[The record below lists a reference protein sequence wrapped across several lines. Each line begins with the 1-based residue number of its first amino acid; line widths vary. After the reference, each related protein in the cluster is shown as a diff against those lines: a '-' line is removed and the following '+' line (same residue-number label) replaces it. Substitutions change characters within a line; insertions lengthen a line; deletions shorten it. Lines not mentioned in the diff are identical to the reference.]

1 MSRILEINGK
11 EYKLEFTIEASLYKD
26 CTEKVTGFMSN
37 VASAEDGED
46 NKGKIKDLIST
57 MSDIPQTT
65 LTMFYAGLMEH
76 HGTEEGDGE
85 VPDKKTAKILLK
97 SYIKENNGNF
107 WSVMEMLLDQMGE
120 DGFFKL
126 IGLEE
131 MMSPMTEEKEPKKP
145 QDHKKKQPKVSES
158 E

>member
-1 MSRILEINGK
+1 MYKVLNISGK
-11 EYKLEFTIEASLYKD
+11 DYKIEFSVEASLYGE
-26 CTEKVTGFMSN
+26 CTEKVINLMTAVN
-37 VASAEDGED
+37 EDGD
-46 NKGKIKDLIST
+46 NADSIKAKFKGI
-57 MSDIPQTT
+57 SDIPQVA
-65 LTMFYAGLMEH
+65 LSMFYAGLMEH

-107 WSVMEMLLDQMGE
+107 WSVMEELLDQMGE

>member
-1 MSRILEINGK
+1 MYKVLNISGK
-11 EYKLEFTIEASLYKD
+11 DYKIEFSVEASLYGE
-26 CTEKVTGFMSN
+26 CTEKVINLMTAVN
-37 VASAEDGED
+37 EDGD
-46 NKGKIKDLIST
+46 NADSIKAKFKGI
-57 MSDIPQTT
+57 SDIPQVA
-65 LTMFYAGLMEH
+65 LSMFYAGLMEH
-76 HGTEEGDGE
+76 HGTEAGDGE

-145 QDHKKKQPKVSES
+145 QDHKKKQTKVSES

>member
-1 MSRILEINGK
+1 MYKVLNISGK
-11 EYKLEFTIEASLYKD
+11 DYKIEFSVEASLYGE
-26 CTEKVTGFMSN
+26 CTEKVINLMTAVN
-37 VASAEDGED
+37 EDGD
-46 NKGKIKDLIST
+46 NADSIKAKFKGI
-57 MSDIPQTT
+57 SDIPQVA
-65 LTMFYAGLMEH
+65 LSMFYAGLMEH

-126 IGLEE
+126 TGLETF
-131 MMSPMTEEKEPKKP
+131 MDDLNVAAKPKKTPKKP
-145 QDHKKKQPKVSES
+145 TDHQKKATAK
-158 E
+158 

>member
-1 MSRILEINGK
+1 MYKVLNISGK
-11 EYKLEFTIEASLYKD
+11 DYKVEFSVEASLYGE
-26 CTEKVTGFMSN
+26 CTEKVINLKANF
-37 VASAEDGED
+37 
-46 NKGKIKDLIST
+46 KGI
-57 MSDIPQTT
+57 SDITKVA
-65 LTMFYAGLMEH
+65 LSMFYAGLMEH

>member
-1 MSRILEINGK
+1 MYKVLNISGK
-11 EYKLEFTIEASLYKD
+11 DYKIEFSVEASLYGE
-26 CTEKVTGFMSN
+26 CTEKVINLMTAVN
-37 VASAEDGED
+37 EDGD
-46 NKGKIKDLIST
+46 NADSIKAKFKGI
-57 MSDIPQTT
+57 SDIPQVA
-65 LTMFYAGLMEH
+65 LSMFYAGLMEH
-76 HGTEEGDGE
+76 HGAEEGDGE

-145 QDHKKKQPKVSES
+145 QDHKKKKPKVSES